1 MLSRFEA
8 SQTSKENFMNKKE
21 LAAAVADKCGLT
33 NGQALECID
42 ATLDCIA
49 DTMKNGDEVRLL
61 GFGNFVSAH
70 RKARTARN
78 PQTGAEIQV
87 AAANVPKFK
96 PGKALKETVNS

>member
-1 MLSRFEA
+1 
-8 SQTSKENFMNKKE
+8 MNKKE
-21 LAAAVADKCGLT
+21 LAAAVAEKCGLT
-33 NGQALECID
+33 NAQSGEALD
-42 ATLDCIA
+42 ATLEIIA
-49 DTMKNGDEVRLL
+49 NTMKNGDEVRLL

-87 AAANVPKFK
+87 AAADVPKFK

>member
-1 MLSRFEA
+1 
-8 SQTSKENFMNKKE
+8 MNKKE
-21 LAAAVADKCGLT
+21 LAAAVAEKTDLT
-33 NGQALECID
+33 AAQAVEAID

-49 DTMKNGDEVRLL
+49 DSMKNGVEVRLL
-61 GFGNFVSAH
+61 GFGNFVGAH

-87 AAANVPKFK
+87 PEATVPKFK